1 MIDPD
6 ARRRIEGMAEQ
17 ANRFAGQIQDLT
29 GEGTDDTGLVRATCG
44 ASGRLVDIELAAET
58 RRMQTYELR
67 EAILAATGRAADA
80 AGTRLAE
87 VVAEMT
93 RGAADGFGTD
103 AVRQAREQV
112 AQYQRLV
119 DAQREK
125 LEQLRGNL
133 GRS

>member
-17 ANRFAGQIQDLT
+17 ANRFAATMSDLT
-29 GEGTDDTGLVRATCG
+29 GEGSDDAGLVRASCAAG
-44 ASGRLVDIELAAET
+44 GRLVDIELAAET

-67 EAILAATGRAADA
+67 AAILAATGRATDSA
-80 AGTRLAE
+80 AAKLAE
-87 VVAEMT
+87 VVAQMT
-93 RGAADGFGTD
+93 GGADVYGGD

-125 LEQLRGNL
+125 LEQLRADL

>member
-17 ANRFAGQIQDLT
+17 ANQFAATISDLT
-29 GEGTDDTGLVRATCG
+29 GEGSDDAGLVRTTCA

-58 RRMQTYELR
+58 RRLQTYELR
-67 EAILAATGRAADA
+67 EAILAATGRAADSA
-80 AGTRLAE
+80 AANLAE
-87 VVAEMT
+87 VVARMT
-93 RGAADGFGTD
+93 GSADVYGSDT
-103 AVRQAREQV
+103 VRQAREQV

-125 LEQLRGNL
+125 LEQLHGDL